1 MFTHRAR
8 CTMTRTVAA
17 PAITMAAPTSPKR
30 LQPFDPVVDRPLRT
44 QDEHGS
50 QDLVPSHRFDEGEPV
65 HPGQHDVDDGG
76 VVGLGL
82 CQFEGGLGV
91 DRVVH
96 REAGLPQAG
105 DDERRDRT
113 VVFDYEDPHAGRT
126 ERPRGPLMT
135 FKLLRRQMRCALHA
149 RAVCPTSLPNT
160 PCHRPAGEHRAAP
173 FEFVR
178 KHNRA

>member
-113 VVFDYEDPHAGRT
+113 VVFDDEDPHAGRT

-135 FKLLRRQMRCALHA
+135 FKLLRRQMTYEGRLPHILAQHTLPPA
-149 RAVCPTSLPNT
+149 SGRAPRRTFRIRVET
-160 PCHRPAGEHRAAP
+160 
-173 FEFVR
+173 
-178 KHNRA
+178 

>member
-1 MFTHRAR
+1 MSTGVRILSRRIAS
-8 CTMTRTVAA
+8 TR
-17 PAITMAAPTSPKR
+17 
-30 LQPFDPVVDRPLRT
+30 L
-44 QDEHGS
+44 S
-50 QDLVPSHRFDEGEPV
+50 QSI
-65 HPGQHDVDDGG
+65 PGQHDVDDGG

-113 VVFDYEDPHAGRT
+113 VVFDDEDPHAGRT

-135 FKLLRRQMRCALHA
+135 FKLLRRQMRCEGRLPHILAQHTLPPA
-149 RAVCPTSLPNT
+149 SGRAPRRTF
-160 PCHRPAGEHRAAP
+160 RIRA
-173 FEFVR
+173 ET
-178 KHNRA
+178 

>member
-1 MFTHRAR
+1 MSTGVRILSRRIAS
-8 CTMTRTVAA
+8 TR
-17 PAITMAAPTSPKR
+17 
-30 LQPFDPVVDRPLRT
+30 L
-44 QDEHGS
+44 S
-50 QDLVPSHRFDEGEPV
+50 QSI
-65 HPGQHDVDDGG
+65 PGQHDVDDGG